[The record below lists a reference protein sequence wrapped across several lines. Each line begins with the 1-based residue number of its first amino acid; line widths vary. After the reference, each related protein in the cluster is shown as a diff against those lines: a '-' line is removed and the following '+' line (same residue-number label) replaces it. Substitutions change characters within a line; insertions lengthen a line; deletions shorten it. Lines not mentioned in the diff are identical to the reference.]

1 MRSEDFKG
9 ILLTV
14 LIILSLLVPLIF
26 LGNNSSKIVHASPD
40 EEAGKPIEIKVKV
53 FVLENGP
60 DWTDNDIKN
69 TMGEVN
75 DILNNSNAGI
85 KLVQGP
91 LYRDFPGS
99 VKTKEDRKAVR
110 EKVREN
116 LQGEKFKGIALIMAK
131 EGSIDDNPS
140 CMGKAEKS
148 NPASAIVAQ
157 DSGQVWLHEI
167 GHVLCLDDV
176 DNENNIMN
184 KAVTDWSKGLSPEQ
198 IENMKKKA
206 DKLNDLISENNENR
220 TPCTSAID
228 TIGDVKDK
236 MTDNLAPDPG
246 GIDIR
251 VVNTPLLSPGTI
263 DVEIISMSL
272 MGRGDNL
279 HLYYA
284 FGFNTD
290 DNLETGGY
298 FIDLAGVDRI
308 IHIWLDGIFPFQSPE
323 GSSEVGVTNVENND
337 YIYVGPA
344 EIHTF
349 VEVAE
354 LLGQGAEIQSDNVDN
369 VDNVRDG
376 VRARISLD
384 LLGPMADNVPAIA
397 VAMDL
402 DNGVEDTL
410 TFICNT
416 TVPPAPWMSISSRT
430 GKPGDNIQI
439 VGGGFPAESFFDV
452 FVTLAL
458 GGTEVE
464 VAHTAIDENG
474 KFATTFEVPNLPP
487 DNYFLTAIDNGFNL
501 VFLMF
506 TAHAIYAWPMFRCGP
521 DHTGYTPVAGPIDN
535 TLAWR
540 YSTAGTVRSSPAV
553 ADGRVYVGSYDCK
566 VYCLNASNGAFIWSY
581 TTGGGVFSSP
591 AVADGKVYVG
601 SGDWYVYCLNAE
613 NGALI
618 WRYPT
623 GGDVYSSPAVADGKV
638 YVGSW
643 DRYVYCLNAE
653 NGALIWRYPTG
664 GYVLSSPAV
673 AAGRVYVGSYDNKV
687 YCLNA
692 DNGALIWSYTTG
704 SYVVYSSPAVADG
717 RVYVGS
723 EDRKVYCLNADNG
736 ALIWS
741 YTTGDYVFS
750 SPAVAGGKVY
760 VGSDD
765 RKVYCLN
772 ADNGALIWSYT
783 TGSYVGSSPA
793 VVVGKVYVGSHDGYV
808 YCFGS
813 HWEGTATFK
822 LENLYK
828 LNLYKDIWLY
838 EGRKLVVK
846 FYKYDN
852 ITLQANSVIEDI
864 TPPEN
869 VKENENVPHPRAAER
884 FPWGTVQIARLVL
897 TTENENEVISTIA
910 SFTVHQ
916 SHLRDRDK
924 AILTQWGGHP
934 ELWDA
939 FRNEDKDI
947 LTLWGSAPP

>member
-9 ILLTV
+9 ILMAM
-14 LIILSLLVPLIF
+14 LIILSLSAPLIF
-26 LGNNSSKIVHASPD
+26 LGNNGSKIVHASPEGGSD
-40 EEAGKPIEIKVKV
+40 NKPIQIKVKI
-53 FVLENGP
+53 FVLENRVI
-60 DWTDNDIKN
+60 TDNVINARMAEANDALKN
-69 TMGEVN
+69 
-75 DILNNSNAGI
+75 SGI
-85 KLVQGP
+85 QLIRGP
-91 LYRDFPGS
+91 TYRGFPGNARS
-99 VKTKEDRKAVR
+99 LDNYKKLIQ
-110 EKVREN
+110 KVEN
-116 LQGEKFKGIALIMAK
+116 DMKMEKFKGIALIIAP
-131 EGSIDDNPS
+131 ENSIDDNKKILGWAYKGNRAS
-140 CMGKAEKS
+140 ATVADSAGTDMGKK
-148 NPASAIVAQ
+148 
-157 DSGQVWLHEI
+157 VWVHEI
-167 GHVLCLDDV
+167 GHVLCLDDLE
-176 DNENNIMN
+176 DNENNVMISYNSCKENGFSQGQM
-184 KAVTDWSKGLSPEQ
+184 
-198 IENMKKKA
+198 ENMKKKA
-206 DKLNDLISENNENR
+206 ENEKLNITKKENNENR
-220 TPCTSAID
+220 PPCTSAID
-228 TIGDVKDK
+228 SIGDVKDK

-246 GIDIR
+246 GIDILS
-251 VVNTPLLSPGTI
+251 VNTPFLSLETI
-263 DVEIISMSL
+263 GVEIISMSL
-272 MGRGDNL
+272 MGRGENL
-279 HLYYA
+279 HLYY
-284 FGFNTD
+284 GLGLNTD
-290 DNLETGGY
+290 DNLNTGGY
-298 FIDLAGVDRI
+298 FDGFPGVDRI
-308 IHIWLDGIFPFQSPE
+308 VHIWLDYIFPFKPPT
-323 GSSEVGVTNVENND
+323 GSSEVWVYNVENDNLT
-337 YIYVGPA
+337 YVGPA
-344 EIHTF
+344 EVRTF
-349 VEVAE
+349 VLTTK
-354 LLGQGAEIQSDNVDN
+354 LLDPGPGIRDNAM
-369 VDNVRDG
+369 DG
-376 VRARISLD
+376 VGTSIPLD
-384 LLGPMADNVPAIA
+384 LLGPMADNVPANA

-402 DNGVEDTL
+402 DNWVMDTL
-410 TFICNT
+410 TFICET

-439 VGGGFPAESFFDV
+439 MGGGFPAESFFDV

-464 VAHTAIDENG
+464 VAHTALDENG

-487 DNYFLTAIDNGFNL
+487 DNYFLTAIDNEFNS

-506 TAHAIYAWPMFRCGP
+506 TVEQPWRGTEVTIDPKYQGGLPGVTLNYTVTVKNTGGLEDTYDLTIDDNSSWGPTIWPTSLTVPAGENRTATLNVTIPTNAMGCTSDNIIVTATSRADNTVKDNDSCIAHAIYAWPMFRRGP

-540 YSTAGTVRSSPAV
+540 YSTAGTVYSSPAV
-553 ADGRVYVGSYDCK
+553 ADGRVYVGSYDGK
-566 VYCLNASNGAFIWSY
+566 VYCLNAGNGAFIWSY

-601 SGDWYVYCLNAE
+601 SGDWYVYCLSAD

-623 GGDVYSSPAVADGKV
+623 GDDVFSSPAVADGKV
-638 YVGSW
+638 YVGSL
-643 DRYVYCLNAE
+643 DRYVYCLSAD

-664 GYVLSSPAV
+664 
-673 AAGRVYVGSYDNKV
+673 
-687 YCLNA
+687 
-692 DNGALIWSYTTG
+692 
-704 SYVVYSSPAVADG
+704 
-717 RVYVGS
+717 
-723 EDRKVYCLNADNG
+723 
-736 ALIWS
+736 
-741 YTTGDYVFS
+741 
-750 SPAVAGGKVY
+750 
-760 VGSDD
+760 
-765 RKVYCLN
+765 
-772 ADNGALIWSYT
+772 
-783 TGSYVGSSPA
+783 SYVGSSPA
-793 VVVGKVYVGSHDGYV
+793 VAGGKVYVGSHDGYV